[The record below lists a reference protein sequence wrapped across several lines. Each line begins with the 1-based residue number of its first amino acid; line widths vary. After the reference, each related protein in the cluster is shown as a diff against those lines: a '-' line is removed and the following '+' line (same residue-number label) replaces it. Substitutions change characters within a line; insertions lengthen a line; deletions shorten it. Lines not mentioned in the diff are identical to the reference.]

1 MTQKTNP
8 RKPPA
13 KPRKTPEQKTE
24 SARVLVT
31 MPIEL
36 HLWCVELSE
45 YDFKSVNTWLLDL
58 ARKEVAKVKKLNA
71 LEKQSRIDAE
81 KPRL

>member
-1 MTQKTNP
+1 
-8 RKPPA
+8 
-13 KPRKTPEQKTE
+13 
-24 SARVLVT
+24 